1 MGTINSPNLDLKRSA
16 RILLLGMGL
25 RTQSKHKRFASAIV
39 YALDCDP
46 RSYLEIADAIR
57 QYGAKVEEDCA

>member
-1 MGTINSPNLDLKRSA
+1 
-16 RILLLGMGL
+16 MGL